1 MFQRKKKTLCFGEKV
16 KKLQSVNLRL
26 QSKMET
32 NKRKVEKCPQVC
44 PGFNMEVSVSEA
56 LFPPLHSS
64 VSFMNIS
71 LH

>member
-1 MFQRKKKTLCFGEKV
+1 MFQRKKKPSASV
-16 KKLQSVNLRL
+16 KKLKNYSVNLRL

-64 VSFMNIS
+64 VSFVNIS